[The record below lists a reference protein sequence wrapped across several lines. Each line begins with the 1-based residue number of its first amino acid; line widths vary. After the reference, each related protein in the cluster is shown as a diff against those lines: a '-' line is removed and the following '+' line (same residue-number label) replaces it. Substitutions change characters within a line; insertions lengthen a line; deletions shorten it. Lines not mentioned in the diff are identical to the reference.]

1 LIFYNI
7 LFNFNGE
14 FYVSQLTKL
23 LLLEV
28 TVESM
33 DTNKEELSK
42 SLEEFQ
48 SKMDS
53 FSSILEKFGFDIIT
67 KMGQTNLKI
76 TQLTDKI
83 NVLDKTTIDIKSLI
97 PQLSNVIENQKVLED
112 ELDLIKSLLKS
123 MGQTTSF
130 KKKEIENSVVRDE
143 TATSKKELILNQLNG
158 LKENLEDND
167 DPLSIIPILEQVKED
182 IFEFTGGHRILYE
195 ISQVINRL
203 NSSSSLN
210 DLMNE
215 KDTLSSTIKNHLM
228 EKITFFFFF
237 LMLKD

>member
-1 LIFYNI
+1 MDVNI
-7 LFNFNGE
+7 E
-14 FYVSQLTKL
+14 
-23 LLLEV
+23 
-28 TVESM
+28 
-33 DTNKEELSK
+33 DLSK
-42 SLEEFQ
+42 AFEEFQ
-48 SKMDS
+48 SKMES
-53 FSSILEKFGFDIIT
+53 FSSILEKFGLDIIT

-83 NVLDKTTIDIKSLI
+83 NGLDKATIDIKGLI

-112 ELDLIKSLLKS
+112 ELDLIKSLLKN
-123 MGQTTSF
+123 MGPISS
-130 KKKEIENSVVRDE
+130 KKKEVENSVERDE

-158 LKENLEDND
+158 LKENLEDLD
-167 DPLSIIPILEQVKED
+167 DPLVVKPILEQVKED

-215 KDTLSSTIKNHLM
+215 QDSTSKTIKIHLM
-228 EKITFFFFF
+228 EKITFWINK
-237 LMLKD
+237 LMVKD

>member
-1 LIFYNI
+1 
-7 LFNFNGE
+7 
-14 FYVSQLTKL
+14 
-23 LLLEV
+23 
-28 TVESM
+28 M
-33 DTNKEELSK
+33 DFEEIG
-42 SLEEFQ
+42 F
-48 SKMDS
+48 KMDS
-53 FSSILEKFGFDIIT
+53 FSTILEKFGLDIIT

-83 NVLDKTTIDIKSLI
+83 NGLDKATIDIKGLI

-112 ELDLIKSLLKS
+112 ELDLIKSLLKN
-123 MGQTTSF
+123 MGPISS
-130 KKKEIENSVVRDE
+130 KKKEVENSVERDE

-158 LKENLEDND
+158 LKENLEDLD
-167 DPLSIIPILEQVKED
+167 DPLVVKPILEQVKED

-215 KDTLSSTIKNHLM
+215 QDSTSKTIKIHLM
-228 EKITFFFFF
+228 EKITFWINK
-237 LMLKD
+237 LMVKD